1 MQCRAT
7 TRSGEPCKRAAAEG
21 LEFCSWHL
29 KVQAE
34 REQQGGGFYVDV
46 ADEEGMASLAVA
58 STMEG
63 LDAEIA
69 VLRVVIRWAI
79 HHGQID
85 QARKAIGELGR
96 LLKAQHD
103 LSDQGAGKV
112 TSALDRVL
120 DAVGAE
126 LGVGL

>member
-1 MQCRAT
+1 MSDVGASTPDASAWPAPQQQTCHAPLT
-7 TRSGEPCKRAAAEG
+7 PSWTGRSSRHRG
-21 LEFCSWHL
+21 
-29 KVQAE
+29 
-34 REQQGGGFYVDV
+34 
-46 ADEEGMASLAVA
+46 AVA
-58 STMEG
+58 SAVKR
-63 LDAEIA
+63 LDAESA
-69 VLRVVIRWAI
+69 VLRVIIRWSI

-103 LSDQGAGKV
+103 LSDQEAGKV